1 MKDGV
6 TKYESMIKVV
16 ESESRILTI
25 AYKLQGGEVALEN
38 TEPAAEPE
46 EPATA
51 EPTTEQQPTTE
62 ERTE

>member
-25 AYKLQGGEVALEN
+25 AYKLQDGEVAIEN

-46 EPATA
+46 EPAA
-51 EPTTEQQPTTE
+51 EQQPTTE
-62 ERTE
+62 EPTE